1 MKTLIFC
8 TGYSSNIQD
17 WNTKYNRWIDA
28 ISKSS
33 VVFDKILIPD
43 DGSPS
48 LPPSDQNLS
57 IIDPLALPQEEPT
70 TQIVIAHYQ
79 DRLGRQGVYVY
90 PGWYRSFMFSSIY
103 AKRYDYNK
111 IIHIESDAF
120 ILSSRMKQHMN
131 QFSEGWEAYWCPKY
145 LCPETAI
152 QIIAG
157 SSIEAFCKLSN
168 EPYSKFSGIPADP
181 NGSQASSYLP
191 YSVNKNFV
199 GDRYGEGALQ
209 VPDSS
214 DYACQIGAGYSDYT
228 WINKNI

>member
-8 TGYSSNIQD
+8 TGYAANIQD
-17 WNTKYNRWIDA
+17 WDTKYGRWIEA

-33 VVFDKILIPD
+33 IVFDKVLIPD
-43 DGSPS
+43 DGSPV
-48 LPPSDQNLS
+48 LPPSDKNLS

-70 TQIVIAHYQ
+70 TQVVIAHYQ
-79 DRLGRQGVYVY
+79 DNLGRQGVYVY
-90 PGWYRSFMFSSIY
+90 PGWYRSFMFSCIY
-103 AKRYDYNK
+103 AKQYNYNK

-120 ILSSRMKQHMN
+120 ILSSRMKQHIN
-131 QFSEGWEAYWCPKY
+131 QFSEGWETYWCPKY
-145 LCPETAI
+145 QTPETAI
-152 QIIAG
+152 QVIAG
-157 SSIEAFCKLSN
+157 SSVEVFCTISN

-181 NGSQASSYLP
+181 NNSQGSSYLP

-199 GDRYGEGALQ
+199 GDRYGENASP

-228 WINKNI
+228 WINKDV

>member
-1 MKTLIFC
+1 MKTLIFS
-8 TGYSSNIQD
+8 TGYAANIQD
-17 WNTKYNRWIDA
+17 WDTKYGRWIEA

-33 VVFDKILIPD
+33 IVFDKVLIPD

-48 LPPSDQNLS
+48 LPSSDQNLS

-70 TQIVIAHYQ
+70 TQVVIAHYQ
-79 DRLGRQGVYVY
+79 DRLGRQGLYTY

-103 AKRYDYNK
+103 AKQYDYNK

-120 ILSSRMKQHMN
+120 ILSHRMKKHIN
-131 QFSEGWEAYWCPKY
+131 QFIEGWEAYWSPKY
-145 LCPETAI
+145 QIPETAI
-152 QIIAG
+152 QVIAG
-157 SSIEAFCKLSN
+157 SSVEVFYTISN

-181 NGSQASSYLP
+181 NASQGSSYLP

-199 GDRYGEGALQ
+199 GDRYGEGVLE

-214 DYACQIGAGYSDYT
+214 DYAYQIGTGYSDYA
-228 WINKNI
+228 WINKDV